1 MTIRDPDDSDAGV
14 PPFPAAVGISHL
26 RVYDTVAPDGQRG
39 GSPHVHLASAEA
51 YIVTAGQGIVETLSV
66 SGGVADFDL
75 KPGRIVWFEPGVIHR
90 LINQGD
96 LEIAVVMQNAGLPE
110 AGDAVLAFPVDWL
123 VDPVRY
129 AGVADLSSDDDAE
142 RLSLAMRRRD
152 LAVEGFLRLR
162 SAAHSGDLAPLH
174 RFLAAAVA
182 LRQHR
187 VDVWCER
194 WRDGP
199 LAETALTDARL
210 DALADG
216 NTSLLEVARVY
227 GMGAVADH
235 PGFGM
240 CGRLDTYLA
249 EGVVSLPVPRSAEER
264 PA

>member
-1 MTIRDPDDSDAGV
+1 MIDSGSGPMSV
-14 PPFPAAVGISHL
+14 PPFPAAVGLSHL
-26 RVYDTVAPDGQRG
+26 RVYDSVAPDGQRG

-51 YIVTAGQGIVETLSV
+51 YVVTAGQGMVETLSV
-66 SGGVADFDL
+66 SGGAADFDL
-75 KPGRIVWFEPGVIHR
+75 RPGRIVWFEPGVSHR

-110 AGDAVLAFPVDWL
+110 AGDAVLAFPADWL
-123 VDPVRY
+123 ADPVRY
-129 AGVADLSSDDDAE
+129 AGVADLSGDDEAE
-142 RLSLAMRRRD
+142 RLSRAMRRRD

-162 SAAHSGDLAPLH
+162 SAARSGDLAPLH
-174 RFLAAAVA
+174 RFLVAAVA

-187 VDVWCER
+187 VDVWRAC

-199 LAETALTDARL
+199 RAEIALTGARL
-210 DALADG
+210 DAVASG
-216 NTSLLEVARVY
+216 NTSLLEAARVH
-227 GMGAVADH
+227 GMGAAADH

-249 EGVVSLPVPRSAEER
+249 EGVASLPVPRSVEER